1 MTILTLGT
9 SGRSSLICHLSVCC
23 ASVVSSFDAPCSTSA
38 VSVSILPEGHVS
50 PRRLLSP
57 QGTLSSLLGGDSM
70 REAVERLWPEID
82 WIQNPTLREQVTQT
96 WIKALERSP
105 LKPDDLNQ
113 IPFTLLVPN
122 CPITFMEHKRC
133 VVHIARDSARAM
145 CDFMGRALPID
156 EDVVIAGAIL
166 ADVGKLL
173 EYELG
178 PDGKSRQSERGEAL
192 RHPFTGVA
200 LAIECGIPDAVCH
213 IIAAHAA
220 EGDLVKRTT
229 EAFIVHHADFMAFL
243 PFKNPKNVRVK

>member
-1 MTILTLGT
+1 MRDTIK
-9 SGRSSLICHLSVCC
+9 
-23 ASVVSSFDAPCSTSA
+23 D
-38 VSVSILPEGHVS
+38 
-50 PRRLLSP
+50 
-57 QGTLSSLLGGDSM
+57 
-70 REAVERLWPEID
+70 LWPEIE
-82 WIQNPTLREQVTQT
+82 WINDLQLREQVTQT
-96 WIKALERSP
+96 WIRALEHSP
-105 LKPDDLNQ
+105 LKAEDLKR

-133 VVHIARDSARAM
+133 VVHIARDSAKAM
-145 CDFMGRALPID
+145 QDFMGRALPID
-156 EDVVIAGAIL
+156 MDIVIAGAIL

-178 PDGKSRQSERGEAL
+178 PDGQSRQSERGEAL

-200 LAIECGIPDAVCH
+200 LALECGVPDAVCH

-243 PFKNPKNVRVK
+243 PFKNPKNIKVKP

>member
-1 MTILTLGT
+1 MPLV
-9 SGRSSLICHLSVCC
+9 SVLCLRGEL
-23 ASVVSSFDAPCSTSA
+23 FDAPCSTSA
-38 VSVSILPEGHVS
+38 VSVSILPQAHVS